1 MNERWSLWQRNV
13 MDHFKDMPDEEI
25 KEELQKTAHP
35 FAVCM
40 EQWQGDF
47 NIGTLIRNA
56 NAFNAERVFYL
67 GRKRYDRR
75 GTVGTHH
82 YVNLQYL
89 DGGHDQLEALS
100 SEYTL
105 VGIDNNV
112 PEKTH
117 KLGEF
122 DWNMLSKPPLMIFG
136 EEGAGLTQR
145 TINMCSILVEI
156 PQYGSVRSLNVGTS
170 SGVLM
175 YDFVRSLKSS
185 KDLCASQT
193 KKCGGTGSEPNES
206 CQLVLL

>member
-13 MDHFKDMPDEEI
+13 IDRFKDMPDEDI
-25 KEELQKTAHP
+25 KKELQRTAHP

-56 NAFNAERVFYL
+56 NAFNVEKVYYI
-67 GRKRYDRR
+67 GRKKYDRR

-89 DGGHDQLEALS
+89 DGGYDQLRALS
-100 SEYTL
+100 NEYTL

-122 DWNMLSKPPLMIFG
+122 DWNMLSKPPLIIFG
-136 EEGAGLTQR
+136 EEGTGLTQK
-145 TINMCSILVEI
+145 TIKMCNILVEI
-156 PQYGSVRSLNVGTS
+156 PQHGSVRSLNVGTA
-170 SGVLM
+170 SGLLM
-175 YDFVRSLKSS
+175 HDYVSYLRNS
-185 KDLCASQT
+185 KDQHASQT
-193 KKCGGTGSEPNES
+193 MKCDESENVPSEA
-206 CQLVLL
+206 CQLTLL